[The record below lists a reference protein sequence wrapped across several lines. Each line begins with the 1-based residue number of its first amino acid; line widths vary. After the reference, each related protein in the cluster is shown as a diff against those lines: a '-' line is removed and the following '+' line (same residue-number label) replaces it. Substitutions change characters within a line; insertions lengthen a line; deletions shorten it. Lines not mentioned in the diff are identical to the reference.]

1 MMKKTFYFLL
11 LLSIPGALFAVGNS
25 NNEKYILN
33 DYDSASSSQLN
44 NYNPQDSLFEKATK
58 KAKISSQKVHFSKDT
73 GIWVDETIWKKAR
86 NSLGK
91 RYMQSTDNQVKRID
105 RNTHKMLYAAAQG
118 TEFFSSQAKPIKD
131 EEDKSKLLAFLHA
144 QADFNNHFYLYTG
157 RLGEKLNIIKQ
168 LLTNKKGKT
177 KGNFNQCYSSY
188 RAKKIDSQIWEF
200 KLKPNLSMQEHAIKQ
215 STNFCINLLKHIPI
229 SHSIS
234 KDFKPTKPTS
244 CTNLDKTLFSKYELP
259 PLENKVYEDI
269 FLENYEDIFSG
280 KVSVIKF

>member
-11 LLSIPGALFAVGNS
+11 LLSIPGALFAVGES
-25 NNEKYILN
+25 NNKKIPILN
-33 DYDSASSSQLN
+33 YHRSLNSPQLKSYDPRDSQM
-44 NYNPQDSLFEKATK
+44 KKITK
-58 KAKISSQKVHFSKDT
+58 QAIVPFSSQKVHLDEYT
-73 GIWVDETIWKKAR
+73 GIMVDETIWKQAR
-86 NSLGK
+86 NSLEK
-91 RYMQSTDNQVKRID
+91 RYMKSTQNQIERID

-229 SHSIS
+229 AHIYSTS
-234 KDFKPTKPTS
+234 KDLKAKPTH
-244 CTNLDKTLFSKYELP
+244 CRNLDKTLFYKHEWAHSEP
-259 PLENKVYEDI
+259 SENK
-269 FLENYEDIFSG
+269 S
-280 KVSVIKF
+280 